1 MSSFEAKEVDICVVK
16 EDYSRFVLS
25 DETVIKAKIVIRK
38 IFFAPI
44 NTAEGYP
51 VNSGFDAINVVTALV
66 PASLKRPPS
75 KEPLNPTDKGNEV
88 SSVKD
93 EIRAQEYV
101 TDNGFRITVKPV
113 LTKVFRYDKYNMF
126 GEPIYNVTLQQITTI
141 DKMESTA

>member
-1 MSSFEAKEVDICVVK
+1 MSSFEAKEVDFCVVK

-25 DETVIKAKIVIRK
+25 DETVLKAKIVIRK

-51 VNSGFDAINVVTALV
+51 VNTGFDAMNVITAIV
-66 PASLKRPPS
+66 PTSLKRPPS
-75 KEPLNPTDKGNEV
+75 KEPLNPTDKGIEV

-93 EIRAQEYV
+93 DIRTQEYV

-113 LTKVFRYDKYNMF
+113 LTKVFRYNK
-126 GEPIYNVTLQQITTI
+126 
-141 DKMESTA
+141 